1 MSQSEQRELDY
12 ALMLKRNR
20 QFFTLGCYCICLF
33 SSSVIHQFSP
43 PPQSSNTSLSFSS
56 SSSSNRS
63 ITYYTRSGLK
73 ELRDQTTTPA
83 LVYTQHYQ
91 HPQWPPSA
99 IPRPA
104 SWPLLARPP
113 FPLSFAVLMQL
124 STPFPILVKRCLPL
138 NGLFPQSTPP
148 LSMSPLNPPKR
159 EQRPSTSTAGRLT
172 GLPRSLKC
180 NLIRWT

>member
-1 MSQSEQRELDY
+1 MSQSELRELDY
-12 ALMLKRNR
+12 ALIPKRNR

-33 SSSVIHQFSP
+33 SSIVIHQFSP

-56 SSSSNRS
+56 SSSNRS
-63 ITYYTRSGLK
+63 ITHHTRLGLK
-73 ELRDQTTTPA
+73 EPRDQTTTPA

-104 SWPLLARPP
+104 SWPPLARPP

-124 STPFPILVKRCLPL
+124 STPFPTLVKRCLPP
-138 NGLFPQSTPP
+138 NDLFPQNTPP
-148 LSMSPLNPPKR
+148 LSMSPLNPQKR
-159 EQRPSTSTAGRLT
+159 EQRPFTSTAGRLT

-180 NLIRWT
+180 NLIRWI